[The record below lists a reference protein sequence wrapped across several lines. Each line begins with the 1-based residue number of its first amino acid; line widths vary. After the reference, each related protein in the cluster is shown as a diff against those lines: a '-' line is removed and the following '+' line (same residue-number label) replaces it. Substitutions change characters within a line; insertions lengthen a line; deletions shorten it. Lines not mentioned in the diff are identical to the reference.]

1 MLAHHPFL
9 SEKIWVRHSVNSLL
23 RIHTNV
29 SIRTSDCKFNLP
41 GRKSIGRKYCYFSRI
56 ILVHQWL
63 IWSINISACIISDQS
78 GSKPIFEELTW
89 FSKKSKQFNQSNN
102 PSNIA
107 AHVQCK
113 RALTFTG
120 YCVHLSVRGV
130 PLAAHRSRDD
140 VRWFCCRTC
149 DSACWIPSHRGLQPV
164 CVTEE
169 V

>member
-29 SIRTSDCKFNLP
+29 SIRTSDCKFTLP
-41 GRKSIGRKYCYFSRI
+41 GRKSIGRKYWYFSRI

-63 IWSINISACIISDQS
+63 IWSISISAYIISDQS

-102 PSNIA
+102 PSDIA

-113 RALTFTG
+113 RALAFTG
-120 YCVHLSVRGV
+120 YCVHLSVRWV
-130 PLAAHRSRDD
+130 PWAAHRCRDD
-140 VRWFCCRTC
+140 GRWLYCRTC
-149 DSACWIPSHRGLQPV
+149 GSACSIPSHRGLSSLWE
-164 CVTEE
+164 THT
-169 V
+169 